1 MIFFLSGLNLVGDP
15 PLAKDKNLIVYK
27 YVLLKILDQNQFPD
41 NAISHKKLKAFL
53 IKAKKDIS
61 SNSSSE
67 KNQIMENKHFNDLVK
82 TWTETSQ
89 EILLMMNKEH
99 KFLTE
104 NKNTKSL
111 LALGAMG
118 AHINMALQALK
129 ATESDQ

>member
-1 MIFFLSGLNLVGDP
+1 MKYKLN
-15 PLAKDKNLIVYK
+15 
-27 YVLLKILDQNQFPD
+27 QNQFPK
-41 NAISHKKLKAFL
+41 NSISHKELNAFL

-61 SNSSSE
+61 SHTSSE
-67 KNQIMENKHFNDLVK
+67 KNQIQENKQFDDLVK

-104 NKNTKSL
+104 NKNSKFL

>member
-1 MIFFLSGLNLVGDP
+1 MN
-15 PLAKDKNLIVYK
+15 
-27 YVLLKILDQNQFPD
+27 QNQLPK
-41 NAISHKKLKAFL
+41 NSISHKELNAFL

-61 SNSSSE
+61 SHTSSE
-67 KNQIMENKHFNDLVK
+67 KYQIQENKQFDDLVK

-104 NKNTKSL
+104 NKNPKSL

>member
-1 MIFFLSGLNLVGDP
+1 M
-15 PLAKDKNLIVYK
+15 Y
-27 YVLLKILDQNQFPD
+27 LLKYKLNQNQFPK
-41 NAISHKKLKAFL
+41 NSISHKELNAFL

-61 SNSSSE
+61 SHTSSE
-67 KNQIMENKHFNDLVK
+67 KNQIQGNKQFDDLVK

-99 KFLTE
+99 KFLTD
-104 NKNTKSL
+104 NKNPKSL
-111 LALGAMG
+111 VALGAMG